1 MTIEIKD
8 DANLGIAMRIAEFG
22 EGDYRRSPP

>member
-8 DANLGIAMRIAEFG
+8 DANLGIAMLIVESG